1 VTATIGIEHEYFE
14 AVLSLPKAAES
25 PILAAISPSYYTDP
39 EKFLENRTAIL
50 ESECTKIHGMI
61 KLTFSHLDE
70 YRGSAKIEDGMGK
83 QPEIVLLPMSKPSC
97 LFPCLQR

>member
-1 VTATIGIEHEYFE
+1 MTATIGIEHEYFE
-14 AVLSLPKAAES
+14 AVLSLPKAAEN

-50 ESECTKIHGMI
+50 ESECTKMQVKI

-70 YRGSAKIEDGMGK
+70 HRGSAKIEDGMGK